1 MPPFIMLTRLNP
13 DAVRSPR
20 GLEQLE
26 RDAMKATSKSLILA
40 VPDTISAL
48 EDWCRECSQAPAVE
62 LSDFPPLR
70 ILRHHA
76 PVAVGLGQCGG
87 RAHQLSILSGRCAL

>member
-40 VPDTISAL
+40 VPDTIWIGAASAAKH
-48 EDWCRECSQAPAVE
+48 RRSSSPI
-62 LSDFPPLR
+62 S
-70 ILRHHA
+70 RHY
-76 PVAVGLGQCGG
+76 GSCGITRRWPWG
-87 RAHQLSILSGRCAL
+87 SASAAGAHINSPYSRAGVHFDV